1 MSELLRRLIRI
12 LGTRAFF
19 TFGIVTF
26 LVAAL
31 LAAVNIT
38 SRYAIKRYVDDQLS
52 RIHWDMAVYQ
62 TEGYNASNE
71 LPKLIASTEGIRR
84 VESMAFLRTNP
95 PEGQMGFEVDG
106 KALATPWISVLAAT
120 DPSLLPPTVNAALAP
135 RTAGGG
141 SGIALALIG
150 PERAMGKAFLALQG
164 SKEISFRVNLG
175 LPGGALS
182 TNGGGHSVAAFTLP
196 IHGVVRLERD
206 DLNRWL
212 MDQVGSISFVPHIG
226 VTILMPYQDDVLRK
240 FESVSTGV
248 ITEEVAGEHAFMG
261 HQVLA
266 GQYLP
271 EVIHL
276 GLIDRARLV
285 SGWDIDGSLQRVAEV
300 RDRLDKAVDQADVKA
315 TVDSTTLVLLTA

>member
-1 MSELLRRLIRI
+1 MSPLLRRLIGI
-12 LGTRAFF
+12 LGIRAFL

-26 LVAAL
+26 LVGAL
-31 LAAVNIT
+31 LAAVNVT
-38 SRYAIKRYVDDQLS
+38 SRYAIKRYVDDQLA

-62 TEGYNASNE
+62 TEGYNASSE
-71 LPKLIASTEGIRR
+71 LPRLIASTDGIRR

-120 DPSLLPPTVNAALAP
+120 NPSLLPPTVNAALS
-135 RTAGGG
+135 GGG
-141 SGIALALIG
+141 GVALALIG

-164 SKEISFRVNLG
+164 AKEISFRVNLG
-175 LPGGALS
+175 APGGGFA
-182 TNGGGHSVAAFTLP
+182 TNGGGHSVSAFSLP
-196 IHGVVRLERD
+196 IRGVVRLERD

-226 VTILMPYQDDVLRK
+226 VTVLMPFQDDVLRK

-266 GQYLP
+266 AQYLP

-285 SGWDIDGSLQRVAEV
+285 SGWDIDGSL
-300 RDRLDKAVDQADVKA
+300 
-315 TVDSTTLVLLTA
+315 